1 MKDIIH
7 ILPTNVANQIAA
19 GEVVNRPASV
29 VKELVENSLDAGA
42 SHIQVIV
49 TDGGRTSIQV
59 IDNGQG
65 MTPADARLA
74 FKRHATSKINDAN
87 DLYAL
92 STMGFRGEALA
103 AISSVAQVELRT
115 RTADDELGICICN
128 EGSHITSEAPVS
140 CPVGAHFTVS
150 NIFYNTPGRRRFLKS
165 DRIEQEHIMTEFDR
179 IALAHPE
186 VSLSLASTNVVW
198 KDLPASSF
206 RERIVNIFGRKL
218 DKQLLKVETETDVV
232 TLTGFVGSPETA
244 KKKVPQQFFFVNG
257 RYMQHGYFAKAVKT
271 AFERLV
277 PEGYQVPFF
286 LYLMVDPAKIDV
298 NIHPT
303 KTEIKFEDDHSIY
316 ATLLTAVR
324 KALAGFNAIPT
335 IEFQEVH
342 TPALTPSTLDGT
354 KSVSKS
360 ADCFSSTSFNPF
372 AEPSL
377 PSRQQKVSVLP
388 STGVSLQNPIK
399 QPAEESHRVAT
410 TQTPSE
416 VAQTTDDAFSTWN
429 PLNAEY
435 IQLEG
440 RYLLAPVDSGLL
452 FIDAHRAH
460 YRILYEDFMKR
471 AETSTSPTQGLLFPQ
486 MLEFTPQQRAHFEML
501 KDELWALGF
510 AFEEADGECSITG
523 IPSESAGLDP
533 VRLVTDIL
541 DESFQHHELSE
552 AASEI
557 RERMLHQAASTL
569 ARRSAIP
576 VGQHLSGDEMKHITA
591 QLFSTSNPNLTPDGK
606 TIVNIMRSTNIAAR
620 FN

>member
-1 MKDIIH
+1 MNDIIH

-29 VKELVENSLDAGA
+29 VKELMENSLDAGA
-42 SHIQVIV
+42 SRIQVIL

-74 FKRHATSKINDAN
+74 FERHATSKISDAD

-103 AISSVAQVELRT
+103 AISSVSQVELRT
-115 RTADDELGICICN
+115 RTADDELGICICH
-128 EGSHITSEAPVS
+128 EGSHITSEEPVC
-140 CPVGAHFTVS
+140 CPVGARFTVS

-165 DRIEQEHIMTEFDR
+165 ERIEQDHITAEFDR

-186 VSLSLASTNVVW
+186 VSFSLASTNVVW
-198 KDLPASSF
+198 KDLPAGSF
-206 RERIVNIFGRKL
+206 RERIVDLFGRKL
-218 DKQLLKVETETDVV
+218 DKQLLKVEATTDVV
-232 TLTGFVGSPETA
+232 SLTGFVGSPETA
-244 KKKVPQQFFFVNG
+244 KKKVAQQFFFVNG

-277 PEGYQVPFF
+277 PEGHQVPFF
-286 LYLMVDPAKIDV
+286 LHLMVNPAKIDV

-316 ATLLTAVR
+316 AILLTAVR
-324 KALAGFNAIPT
+324 KALAGFQAIPT
-335 IEFQEVH
+335 IEFQEEK
-342 TPALTPSTLDGT
+342 TSSLPAANVESM
-354 KSVSKS
+354 KSISHPAVSIS
-360 ADCFSSTSFNPF
+360 NTSYNPF
-372 AEPSL
+372 ADGSRPA
-377 PSRQQKVSVLP
+377 RQQEASALLP
-388 STGVSLQNPIK
+388 TCAPLPECSQGKSDG
-399 QPAEESHRVAT
+399 AVAKPMPPED
-410 TQTPSE
+410 TQTT
-416 VAQTTDDAFSTWN
+416 ADAFAAWD

-435 IQLEG
+435 MQFEG

-460 YRILYEDFMKR
+460 YRILYDDFMKQ
-471 AETSTSPTQGLLFPQ
+471 AETSASPSQGLLFP
-486 MLEFTPQQRAHFEML
+486 LTLDLTPQQCAHFDTL
-501 KDELWALGF
+501 KDELCALGF
-510 AFEEADGECSITG
+510 AFDETDGEYSVTG

-541 DESFQHHELSE
+541 DESLEQQEPDAPSSLFPQKNAYLHRV
-552 AASEI
+552 AS
-557 RERMLHQAASTL
+557 AL

-576 VGQHLSGDEMKHITA
+576 VGQYMSRDEMKHMTA
-591 QLFSTSNPNLTPDGK
+591 QLFGTSNPNLTPDGK
-606 TIVNIMRSTNIAAR
+606 TIVNIMRSANIAAR

>member
-29 VKELVENSLDAGA
+29 VKELMENSLDAGA
-42 SHIQVIV
+42 TRIQVV
-49 TDGGRTSIQV
+49 LTDGGRTSIQV
-59 IDNGQG
+59 IDDGQG

-74 FKRHATSKINDAN
+74 FKRHATSKINDAD

-128 EGSHITSEAPVS
+128 EGSHITNEEPVC
-140 CPVGAHFTVS
+140 CPVGANFTVR
-150 NIFYNTPGRRRFLKS
+150 NLFYNTPGRRRFLKS
-165 DRIEQEHIMTEFDR
+165 NRVEQDHIMTEFDR

-186 VSLSLASTNVVW
+186 VSFSLTSTDVVW
-198 KDLPASSF
+198 KDLPAGSF
-206 RERIVNIFGRKL
+206 RERIVDIFGRKL
-218 DKQLLKVETETDVV
+218 DEQLLKVETKADVV
-232 TLTGFVGSPETA
+232 SLTGFVGSPETA

-271 AFERLV
+271 AFDRLV

-286 LYLMVDPAKIDV
+286 LHLVVDPSKIDV

-316 ATLLTAVR
+316 AILLTAVR
-324 KALAGFNAIPT
+324 KALAGFQAIPD
-335 IEFQEVH
+335 IEFFKES
-342 TPALTPSTLDGT
+342 TPHLATATVEGVKNVCQLAASIN
-354 KSVSKS
+354 
-360 ADCFSSTSFNPF
+360 SSSFNPF
-372 AEPSL
+372 EGASHPSL
-377 PSRQQKVSVLP
+377 QQKVP
-388 STGVSLQNPIK
+388 STCVLHQDSPKPFAGGSV
-399 QPAEESHRVAT
+399 RVAEKV
-410 TQTPSE
+410 TPVEAS
-416 VAQTTDDAFSTWN
+416 QTTNDAFSAWD
-429 PLNAEY
+429 PLSIEY
-435 IQLEG
+435 MQLEG

-471 AETSTSPTQGLLFPQ
+471 AESSTPATQGLLFPQ
-486 MLEFTPQQRAHFEML
+486 PLDLTPQQLAHFKML
-501 KDELWALGF
+501 KDELCALGF
-510 AFEEADGECSITG
+510 AFEVADGEYSVTG
-523 IPSESAGLDP
+523 IPSEAAGLDP
-533 VRLVTDIL
+533 VRLVADIL
-541 DESFQHHELSE
+541 EDSLQQQELDE
-552 AASEI
+552 AAAEARVHI
-557 RERMLHQAASTL
+557 LHRAASTL

-576 VGQHLSGDEMKHITA
+576 VGQHMSRDEMKHMTA
-591 QLFSTSNPNLTPDGK
+591 QLFGTSNPNLTPDGK
-606 TIVNIMRSTNIAAR
+606 TIVNIMRSANIAAR